1 MKEESRILVLIRLY
15 QVHPDTCRSGNFNSV
30 NSSYC
35 RIDVIPN
42 VIRSQP
48 RKSIKGL
55 QRSRTCIAETMKLKR
70 IQIKK
75 KLLMSP

>member
-15 QVHPDTCRSGNFNSV
+15 RVHPDTCRSGNFNSV

-35 RIDVIPN
+35 RVDVIPN

-55 QRSRTCIAETMKLKR
+55 QRQGHVLQK
-70 IQIKK
+70 Q
-75 KLLMSP
+75 

>member
-15 QVHPDTCRSGNFNSV
+15 RVHPDTCRSGNFNSV

-35 RIDVIPN
+35 RVDVIPN

-55 QRSRTCIAETMKLKR
+55 QR
-70 IQIKK
+70 
-75 KLLMSP
+75 